1 MQEDALSTQVA
12 ICAITG
18 WQRQSTTAV
27 DWDGTWK
34 GRHETVTAP
43 VNICLRALNVRRHK
57 VGRKCST
64 LVRISDWMMRR
75 WFKMRH
81 HGSDVMQVTSSDWVL
96 LSFQLA
102 NTKRR
107 LHQLHLVANSL
118 PGNRVI
124 GQHLSSSCRGWVW
137 GLTSPDNAGWP
148 VGSMLTISVKTSWRQ
163 QEGRYLGRYLV
174 TNWQWCCYC
183 WVTLVMAG
191 HSELSR
197 LACTVFLS
205 QSGYLDGRPTKERD
219 VMSGLWSSSL
229 ALLPVVGG
237 EHEEC
242 GCGSRITC
250 KVPEAISM
258 VSASIDALAWYAGIH
273 TLNKLLHS

>member
-107 LHQLHLVANSL
+107 LYQLHLVANSL

-174 TNWQWCCYC
+174 TNWQWCCHG
-183 WVTLVMAG
+183 WHALFFSANLDTLTEDQRKSGTWCQGCDRVVWRYFLL
-191 HSELSR
+191 SEVSMR
-197 LACTVFLS
+197 NVAVEAESHAKS
-205 QSGYLDGRPTKERD
+205 QRR
-219 VMSGLWSSSL
+219 
-229 ALLPVVGG
+229 
-237 EHEEC
+237 
-242 GCGSRITC
+242 
-250 KVPEAISM
+250 
-258 VSASIDALAWYAGIH
+258 SAWFRRV
-273 TLNKLLHS
+273 